1 MKILAIDPSS
11 NKAKDSTSG
20 IVYLNNA
27 RLINHW
33 VVPKGLPHIK
43 QWFDEIGYELK
54 PDVVIIE
61 KFEARDNDLSKD
73 NSVMETIAYFQLFFP
88 DAILQRNAGYQSD
101 RPNEL
106 LKALNLWKFSRSH
119 HQDVRASVRLGLFW
133 AVRNDIEEVV
143 SDIGKA
149 VIENSIKI
157 KIKEMARRSRKA

>member
-1 MKILAIDPSS
+1 MKILTIDPSS

-20 IVYLNNA
+20 IAYLNNA
-27 RLINHW
+27 RLMNCW
-33 VVPKGLPHIK
+33 VVPKGFKNIK
-43 QWFDEIGYELK
+43 QWFEEFGSNLS

-88 DAILQRNAGYQSD
+88 EAILQRNAGYQSD
-101 RPNEL
+101 IPNEL

-149 VIENSIKI
+149 VIENSDT
-157 KIKEMARRSRKA
+157 A

>member
-1 MKILAIDPSS
+1 MKILTIDPSS

-20 IVYLNNA
+20 IAYLNNA
-27 RLINHW
+27 RLMNYW
-33 VVPKGLPHIK
+33 VVPKGFKNIK
-43 QWFDEIGYELK
+43 QWFEEFGSNLS

-101 RPNEL
+101 IPNEL
-106 LKALNLWKFSRSH
+106 LKALNLWKFSKSH
-119 HQDVRASVRLGLFW
+119 HQDVRASVRMGLFW

-149 VIENSIKI
+149 VIENSDT
-157 KIKEMARRSRKA
+157 A

>member
-20 IVYLNNA
+20 ITYLNNA

-33 VVPKGLPHIK
+33 VVPKGLPAIK
-43 QWFDEIGYELK
+43 QWFDEIGYELA

-73 NSVMETIAYFQLFFP
+73 NSVLETIAYFQLFFP
-88 DAILQRNAGYQSD
+88 EAVLQRNAGYQSD
-101 RPNEL
+101 IPNEL
-106 LKALNLWKFSRSH
+106 LKALNLWKFSKSH

-149 VIENSIKI
+149 VIENSNT
-157 KIKEMARRSRKA
+157 A